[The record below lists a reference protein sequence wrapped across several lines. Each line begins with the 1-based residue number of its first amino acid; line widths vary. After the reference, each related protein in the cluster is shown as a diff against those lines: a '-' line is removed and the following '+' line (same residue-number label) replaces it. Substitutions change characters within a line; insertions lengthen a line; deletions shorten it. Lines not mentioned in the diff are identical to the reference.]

1 MATIAFR
8 FDAGP
13 SIGSGHLIR
22 CTALAEALRT
32 LEHQIL
38 FLCRNPLSDP
48 PPYPVLFFA
57 PPLPVSTDGRYEVM
71 DIIDELSAIQTLI
84 PERQIDCLI
93 VDHYGA
99 GEAYFSALQGCVGL
113 LVALDD
119 THRHPIPVDLVV
131 NGNIYAERL
140 SYPEASASLIGPW
153 YLPLRKTFQSVTPRP
168 ISPRVR
174 KVYLTSG
181 GADPL
186 RFCKTALEWLLA
198 LPQDHIQI
206 HLIAGPGFSPSY
218 LQKMKE
224 RAPELHICRQ
234 PDMRQCMEDADL
246 FITSAG
252 STLYELAVC
261 GVPNLSCILA
271 DNQVLLAAEMQ
282 QRGCTICLGRLEEVK
297 LERATEAL
305 CQIIQNTSL
314 RRKMRR
320 QMHGCI
326 FSFGATATA
335 NYLHLKLT
343 YNGRAISKSET
354 FSSPHFTYRGITF
367 DDSFQLSAWRSNQEL
382 IKYFQNP
389 KPESLEMQE
398 KWFCESYMQDGRR
411 YDFLVLDSQS
421 GKPVGFVGAS
431 HINYAKGKCYIG
443 YTIAEASF
451 RGKHLSSELV
461 SSLLQFLAR
470 SLGIHTYFA
479 VVHKDNVPS
488 QRLVSG
494 LSFFP
499 IYSDSQFI
507 TYQRVDTI

>member
-206 HLIAGPGFSPSY
+206 HLIAGQVFPP
-218 LQKMKE
+218 L
-224 RAPELHICRQ
+224 ICR
-234 PDMRQCMEDADL
+234 R
-246 FITSAG
+246 
-252 STLYELAVC
+252 
-261 GVPNLSCILA
+261 
-271 DNQVLLAAEMQ
+271 
-282 QRGCTICLGRLEEVK
+282 
-297 LERATEAL
+297 
-305 CQIIQNTSL
+305 
-314 RRKMRR
+314 
-320 QMHGCI
+320 
-326 FSFGATATA
+326 
-335 NYLHLKLT
+335 
-343 YNGRAISKSET
+343 
-354 FSSPHFTYRGITF
+354 
-367 DDSFQLSAWRSNQEL
+367 
-382 IKYFQNP
+382 
-389 KPESLEMQE
+389 
-398 KWFCESYMQDGRR
+398 
-411 YDFLVLDSQS
+411 
-421 GKPVGFVGAS
+421 
-431 HINYAKGKCYIG
+431 
-443 YTIAEASF
+443 
-451 RGKHLSSELV
+451 
-461 SSLLQFLAR
+461 
-470 SLGIHTYFA
+470 
-479 VVHKDNVPS
+479 
-488 QRLVSG
+488 
-494 LSFFP
+494 
-499 IYSDSQFI
+499 
-507 TYQRVDTI
+507 